1 MAETFRERETEA
13 QRPIQKPVQSH
24 LPTIRREERELH
36 GPLDALGRGALH
48 IRIPAQVTRP
58 GNERAI
64 SRADLDMRIARNVS
78 SLRLEG
84 STPLYARF
92 LRLLESV

>member
-1 MAETFRERETEA
+1 MVETFRERETGTQTPV
-13 QRPIQKPVQSH
+13 QRPVQSH

-36 GPLDALGRGALH
+36 GPLDALGRSAIHL
-48 IRIPAQVTRP
+48 RIPAQVTRP

-64 SRADLDMRIARNVS
+64 SRADLDMRIARNIS

-92 LRLLESV
+92 LRLLESI